1 MDLRL
6 DEAERALRDEVRD
19 WLAVTLPELPAR
31 PAIDDWPGR
40 REFDTAWQ
48 RRLFDAGYAGLSWPE
63 EFGGRGFTPM
73 QQLIFL
79 EEMSRAGAP
88 GAGMNFPGTLHAGPT
103 LVAEASD
110 EQRRRYLPPIL
121 RGEEI
126 WCQGFSEPG
135 AGSDLASL
143 RTRADR
149 DGDEYVITGQ
159 KIWTTHGHMSDLCEM
174 LVRTDFDVDRK
185 HKGITWLIVPM
196 DTPGLTV
203 RPIETLSGTSEF
215 SEVFLDEARVP
226 VANRVGDEGDGWR
239 VTMVTLSF
247 ERGTAFVNELIEGI
261 QFARHLADL
270 EGRLSGPER
279 ALGSDDIRP
288 ELGWCAAQLDALWA
302 LNKRNVSRA
311 MVTDAAD
318 PRGGSVLKLHL
329 ATVWTRMTDLGMRLL
344 QRRGL
349 SLDDVDQVGTG
360 HYVEERLRALCLGLG
375 GGTSE
380 IQRNIIGERV
390 LGLPKEPTPRTD
402 RVL

>member
-6 DEAERALRDEVRD
+6 DEGERALRDEVRG
-19 WLAVTLPELPAR
+19 WLADTLPHLPAR

-40 REFDTAWQ
+40 RQFDTEWQ
-48 RRLFDAGYAGLSWPE
+48 RRLFDAGYAGLSWPV
-63 EFGGRGFTPM
+63 EFGGRGFTPV
-73 QQLIFL
+73 QQLVFL

-88 GAGMNFPGTLHAGPT
+88 GAGVNFPGTLHAGPT
-103 LVAEASD
+103 LVAEATD
-110 EQRRRYLPPIL
+110 EQRTRYLPPIL
-121 RGEEI
+121 RGDEI

-149 DGDEYVITGQ
+149 DGDEYVISGQ
-159 KIWTTHGHMSDLCEM
+159 KIWTTHAHVADLCEM

-196 DTPGLTV
+196 DSPGLTV
-203 RPIETLSGTSEF
+203 RPIDTVSGTPEF
-215 SEVFLDEARVP
+215 SEVFLDEVRVP

-261 QFARHLADL
+261 QFAKRLAALDHD
-270 EGRLSGPER
+270 LSGRGPR
-279 ALGSDDIRP
+279 SDDIRA

-302 LNKRNVSRA
+302 LNKRNVTRA
-311 MVTDAAD
+311 MTTTADD

-329 ATVWTRMTDLGMRLL
+329 ADVWTRLTDLGMRTL

-349 SLDDVDQVGTG
+349 SLDDLDLLGTG

-390 LGLPKEPTPRTD
+390 LGLPKEPTARTG